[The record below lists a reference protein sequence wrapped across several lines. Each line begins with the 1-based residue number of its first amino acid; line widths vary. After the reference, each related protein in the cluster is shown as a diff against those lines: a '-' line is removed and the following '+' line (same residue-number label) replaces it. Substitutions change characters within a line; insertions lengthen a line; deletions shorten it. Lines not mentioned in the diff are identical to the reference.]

1 MCMYIAVHSEAYLY
15 IHLERSSVCIFLAL
29 LAEILRDGGFRFL
42 DEGVFVQIAQD
53 FFDDGFGAACAP
65 ARPLR
70 EVALCCFA
78 DDVAAVVGDAA
89 LCARGQHG
97 REASGQAF

>member
-1 MCMYIAVHSEAYLY
+1 MCMYIVVHSEAYLY
-15 IHLERSSVCIFLAL
+15 IHLERSGVCIFSAF

-53 FFDDGFGAACAP
+53 FFDDRFGAARAP
-65 ARPLR
+65 ACALR
-70 EVALCCFA
+70 EVALGRFA

-89 LCARGQHG
+89 LCARGEYG
-97 REASGQAF
+97 GKPGGQAF